1 MNYWRKSQQLVY
13 THNRNFLFPHL
24 RQMIRLQ
31 HRTVLVLSLVF
42 ASIFPLNF
50 FHHAQ
55 DLPAGTHAQLSGKQG
70 EVLVVTLPV
79 TGHPS
84 KVVGHLLKRDII
96 FFSVTDGEYAG
107 LLGLDMQDKPGQ
119 HDLVIEVKYPDR
131 QEEHKVT
138 ILLIKEDYRVQHL
151 KLPKKM
157 VDLDSK
163 TLARV
168 KKESKVL
175 NQAFDSLVPKP
186 LWQTGFIE
194 PVQGRVSGRFGS
206 RRVINGQ
213 PKRPHSGEDIA
224 APDGTPVVAMNSG
237 MVRLTMDH
245 FFTGKG
251 VVLDHGLGLFS
262 MYFHLAAVDVADGQ
276 KVEKGQP
283 IGKVGA
289 TGRATGP
296 HLHWGVRLNG
306 SRIDPYSLLKV
317 SVKGMS

>member
-1 MNYWRKSQQLVY
+1 MTCLTS
-13 THNRNFLFPHL
+13 
-24 RQMIRLQ
+24 
-31 HRTVLVLSLVF
+31 RTFLVF
-42 ASIFPLNF
+42 AILLASIFPLNF
-50 FHHAQ
+50 FPHTEN
-55 DLPAGTHAQLSGKQG
+55 LPAEIHDQVSGKQG
-70 EVLVVTLPV
+70 EVLVVTVPV
-79 TGHPS
+79 QGDPGR
-84 KVVGHLLKRDII
+84 VVGHLLNREIV
-96 FFSVTDGEYAG
+96 FFPVGEGEYAG

-119 HDLVIEVKYPDR
+119 HKLMIQVEYPDR
-131 QEEHKVT
+131 QERHRVT
-138 ILLIKEDYRVQHL
+138 VLLMKEDFRVQHL

-168 KKESKVL
+168 RKESKL
-175 NQAFDSLVPKP
+175 LHQAFESVLPEP
-186 LWQTGFIE
+186 LWKSQFIE

-213 PKRPHSGEDIA
+213 HKRPHSGEDIA
-224 APDGTPVVAMNSG
+224 APKGTPVVAMNTG

-251 VVLDHGLGLFS
+251 VILDHGLGLFS
-262 MYFHLAAVDVADGQ
+262 MYFHLSAVDVTQGQ
-276 KVEKGQP
+276 LVEKGQP

-317 SVKGMS
+317 SLDSTS

>member
-1 MNYWRKSQQLVY
+1 MVSVPVKG
-13 THNRNFLFPHL
+13 
-24 RQMIRLQ
+24 
-31 HRTVLVLSLVF
+31 
-42 ASIFPLNF
+42 
-50 FHHAQ
+50 
-55 DLPAGTHAQLSGKQG
+55 DPA
-70 EVLVVTLPV
+70 
-79 TGHPS
+79 
-84 KVVGHLLKRDII
+84 KVVGHLLNRDIV
-96 FFSVTDGEYAG
+96 FFQVGDGEYAG

-119 HDLVIEVKYPDR
+119 HELKIDVEYADR
-131 QEEHKVT
+131 KDRHKVSV
-138 ILLIKEDYRVQHL
+138 LLMKEDFRVQHL

-168 KKESKVL
+168 KKESQVL
-175 NQAFDSLVPKP
+175 KEAFNHVLPEP
-186 LWQTGFIE
+186 LWNSKFIE
-194 PVQGRVSGRFGS
+194 PVKGRISGRFGS

-224 APDGTPVVAMNSG
+224 APNGTPVVAMNSG

-251 VVLDHGLGLFS
+251 VILDHGLGLFS
-262 MYFHLAAVDVADGQ
+262 MYFHLSSVDVTQGQ
-276 KVEKGQP
+276 MIEKGDP

-317 SVKGMS
+317 SLNGTS

>member
-1 MNYWRKSQQLVY
+1 MMRIKSRTLLV
-13 THNRNFLFPHL
+13 LA
-24 RQMIRLQ
+24 
-31 HRTVLVLSLVF
+31 VLV

-50 FHHAQ
+50 FPHIQ
-55 DLPAGTHAQLSGKQG
+55 DLPAGAHGQLSGKQG
-70 EVLVVTLPV
+70 EVLVVTVPV
-79 TGHPS
+79 KGEPI
-84 KVVGHLLKRDII
+84 KVIGHLLDREIM
-96 FFSVTDGEYAG
+96 FFPMGVENYVG

-119 HDLVIEVKYPDR
+119 HDLGIQVEYSDHKDR
-131 QEEHKVT
+131 HKVT
-138 ILLIKEDYRVQHL
+138 VLLMKEDYKVQHL

-163 TLARV
+163 TLVRV
-168 KKESKVL
+168 KKESKTL
-175 NQAFDSLVPKP
+175 HQAFTTVLPEP
-186 LWQTGFIE
+186 LWDSSFIE

-213 PKRPHSGEDIA
+213 SKRPHSGEDIA
-224 APDGTPVVAMNSG
+224 APEGTPVVAMNRG

-251 VVLDHGLGLFS
+251 VILDHGLGLFS
-262 MYFHLAAVDVADGQ
+262 MYFHLSDVDVPQGQ
-276 KVEKGQP
+276 MVEKGDP

-306 SRIDPYSLLKV
+306 ARIDPYSLLKV
-317 SVKGMS
+317 SFNGSS

>member
-1 MNYWRKSQQLVY
+1 M
-13 THNRNFLFPHL
+13 TLFTS
-24 RQMIRLQ
+24 
-31 HRTVLVLSLVF
+31 RTLLVLAILL

-50 FHHAQ
+50 FPHTQ

-70 EVLVVTLPV
+70 EVLVVTVPV
-79 TGHPS
+79 TGDPDR
-84 KVVGHLLKRDII
+84 VVGHLLKREIV
-96 FFSVTDGEYAG
+96 FFPVGKGEYAG

-119 HDLVIEVKYPDR
+119 HELTVQMEYPDR
-131 QEEHKVT
+131 TARHRVT
-138 ILLIKEDYRVQHL
+138 ILLIKEDFKAQHL

-157 VDLDSK
+157 VDLDSE

-168 KKESKVL
+168 RKESKL
-175 NQAFDSLVPKP
+175 LHQAFESVLPKP
-186 LWQTGFIE
+186 LWNSQFIE

-213 PKRPHSGEDIA
+213 HKRPHSGEDIA
-224 APDGTPVVAMNSG
+224 APKGTPVVAMNAG
-237 MVRLTMDH
+237 LVRLTMDH

-251 VVLDHGLGLFS
+251 VILDHGLGLFS
-262 MYFHLAAVDVADGQ
+262 MYFHLSAVDVTQGQ
-276 KVEKGQP
+276 MVEKGQP

-317 SVKGMS
+317 SLDGMSS

>member
-1 MNYWRKSQQLVY
+1 MTYLTS
-13 THNRNFLFPHL
+13 
-24 RQMIRLQ
+24 
-31 HRTVLVLSLVF
+31 RTFLVF
-42 ASIFPLNF
+42 AILLASIFPLNF
-50 FHHAQ
+50 FSHPQ
-55 DLPAGTHAQLSGKQG
+55 DLPAGTFDQVSGKQG
-70 EVLVVTLPV
+70 EVLVVTVPV
-79 TGHPS
+79 HGDPDR
-84 KVVGHLLKRDII
+84 VVGHLLNREMV
-96 FFSVTDGEYAG
+96 FFQVGEGVYAG
-107 LLGLDMQDKPGQ
+107 LLGLDMQDKPGHHKLMIQ
-119 HDLVIEVKYPDR
+119 VEYPDR
-131 QEEHKVT
+131 KEQHRVT
-138 ILLIKEDYRVQHL
+138 VLLMKEDFRVQHL

-168 KKESKVL
+168 RKESKL
-175 NQAFDSLVPKP
+175 LHQAFETVLPEP
-186 LWQTGFIE
+186 LWNSQFIE

-213 PKRPHSGEDIA
+213 HKKPHSGEDIA
-224 APDGTPVVAMNSG
+224 APKGTPVVAMNTG

-251 VVLDHGLGLFS
+251 LILDHGLGLFS
-262 MYFHLAAVDVADGQ
+262 MYFHLSAVDVTQGQ
-276 KVEKGQP
+276 LVEKGQP

-317 SVKGMS
+317 SLDSTS

>member
-1 MNYWRKSQQLVY
+1 
-13 THNRNFLFPHL
+13 
-24 RQMIRLQ
+24 MIRLST
-31 HRTVLVLSLVF
+31 RTLLVLGLLF

-50 FHHAQ
+50 FPHAQ
-55 DLPAGTHAQLSGKQG
+55 DLPAGTHVQLSGKQG

-79 TGHPS
+79 SGHPQ

-96 FFSVTDGEYAG
+96 FFPIADGEYAG
-107 LLGLDMQDKPGQ
+107 LLGLDMQDRPGQ
-119 HDLVIEVKYPDR
+119 HDLVIQVEYPDR

-138 ILLIKEDYRVQHL
+138 ILLMKEDYKVQHL

-175 NQAFDSLVPKP
+175 HQAFDSVVPKP
-186 LWQTGFIE
+186 LWRTGFIE

-213 PKRPHSGEDIA
+213 SKRPHSGEDIA
-224 APDGTPVVAMNSG
+224 APNGTPVVAMNSG
-237 MVRLTMDH
+237 VVRLTMDH

-262 MYFHLAAVDVADGQ
+262 MYFHLADVDVSQGQ
-276 KVEKGQP
+276 MVEKGQT

>member
-1 MNYWRKSQQLVY
+1 MTCLTS
-13 THNRNFLFPHL
+13 
-24 RQMIRLQ
+24 
-31 HRTVLVLSLVF
+31 RTFLVF
-42 ASIFPLNF
+42 VILLASIFPLNF
-50 FHHAQ
+50 FPHPQ
-55 DLPAGTHAQLSGKQG
+55 DLPAGTYDQVSGKQG
-70 EVLVVTLPV
+70 EVLVVTVPV
-79 TGHPS
+79 QGDPDR
-84 KVVGHLLKRDII
+84 VVGHLLNREIV
-96 FFSVTDGEYAG
+96 FFPVAEGVYAG
-107 LLGLDMQDKPGQ
+107 LLGLDMQDKPGHHRLMIQ
-119 HDLVIEVKYPDR
+119 VEYPDR
-131 QEEHKVT
+131 KERHRLTV
-138 ILLIKEDYRVQHL
+138 LLMKEDFKVQHL

-168 KKESKVL
+168 RKESKL
-175 NQAFDSLVPKP
+175 LHQAFETVLPEP
-186 LWQTGFIE
+186 LWNSQFIE

-213 PKRPHSGEDIA
+213 HKRPHSGEDIA
-224 APDGTPVVAMNSG
+224 APKGTPVVAMNTG

-251 VVLDHGLGLFS
+251 VILDHGLGLFS
-262 MYFHLAAVDVADGQ
+262 MYFHLSAVDVTQGQ
-276 KVEKGQP
+276 LVEKGQP

-317 SVKGMS
+317 SLDSTS

>member
-1 MNYWRKSQQLVY
+1 
-13 THNRNFLFPHL
+13 
-24 RQMIRLQ
+24 MIRINN
-31 HRTVLVLSLVF
+31 RTLLVLAVLM

-50 FHHAQ
+50 FPHIQ
-55 DLPAGTHAQLSGKQG
+55 DLPAGAHGQLSGKQG

-79 TGHPS
+79 QGDPK
-84 KVVGHLLKRDII
+84 KVVGHLLDREIM
-96 FFSVTDGEYAG
+96 FFPMGAGTYVG

-119 HDLVIEVKYPDR
+119 HDLGVQMEYTDHKER
-131 QEEHKVT
+131 HKVT
-138 ILLIKEDYRVQHL
+138 VLLMKEDYKVQHL

-163 TLARV
+163 TLVRV
-168 KKESKVL
+168 KKESKAL
-175 NQAFDSLVPKP
+175 HQAFNTVLPEP
-186 LWQTGFIE
+186 LWNSSFIE

-213 PKRPHSGEDIA
+213 SKRPHSGEDIA
-224 APDGTPVVAMNSG
+224 APNGAPVVAMNRG

-251 VVLDHGLGLFS
+251 VILDHGLGLFS
-262 MYFHLAAVDVADGQ
+262 MYFHLSEVDVTQGQ
-276 KVEKGQP
+276 MVEKGYP

-306 SRIDPYSLLKV
+306 ARIDPYSLLKV
-317 SVKGMS
+317 SLNGSS

>member
-1 MNYWRKSQQLVY
+1 M
-13 THNRNFLFPHL
+13 T
-24 RQMIRLQ
+24 RLTS
-31 HRTVLVLSLVF
+31 RTFLVF
-42 ASIFPLNF
+42 VILIASIFPLNF
-50 FHHAQ
+50 IPHPQ
-55 DLPAGTHAQLSGKQG
+55 DLPAATHDQVSGKQG
-70 EVLVVTLPV
+70 EVLVVTVPV
-79 TGHPS
+79 QGDPDR
-84 KVVGHLLKRDII
+84 VVGHLLNREIV
-96 FFSVTDGEYAG
+96 FFPVGEGEYAG
-107 LLGLDMQDKPGQ
+107 LLGLDMQDKPGRHKLMIQ
-119 HDLVIEVKYPDR
+119 VEYPDR
-131 QEEHKVT
+131 KERHRITV
-138 ILLIKEDYRVQHL
+138 LLMKEDFRVQHL

-168 KKESKVL
+168 RKESKLLHHAFESVL
-175 NQAFDSLVPKP
+175 PEP
-186 LWQTGFIE
+186 LWKSQFIE

-213 PKRPHSGEDIA
+213 HKRPHSGEDIA
-224 APDGTPVVAMNSG
+224 APKGTPVVAMNTG

-251 VVLDHGLGLFS
+251 VILDHGLGLFS
-262 MYFHLAAVDVADGQ
+262 MYFHLSAVDVTQGQ
-276 KVEKGQP
+276 LVEKGQP

-317 SVKGMS
+317 SLDSTS